1 MINKSLGDYIV
12 DRTESLNDE
21 LIAEYFVG
29 YNQDIISRLTDSE
42 QYLLE
47 GSRGIGKTMLMKQ
60 AVIKSREDFGKS
72 SILSVWISFEESI
85 RIERIAIVDSEID
98 PFLQWT
104 IGKILYEVLNAIV
117 KIKPRCID
125 QLTDRLASIFKTDSG
140 NSSKEKYEKYN
151 SILHEYIQLLE
162 KGDLR
167 DTKSLAEKLPSTEL
181 GSILDNPRSFKMFLL
196 ELIND
201 FNVERLVLLFDE
213 AAHVFSHSQQEKFFT
228 LFKSLRD
235 PQIAC
240 KAAVYPGITNY
251 GKYFEKGQDAKE
263 LKLSWS
269 PQKEEDIRYIKKI
282 LKVRIQKFDPNLWD
296 KLTISDEII
305 STICICSNGN
315 PRFVFHIIDELKN
328 QGSFNTRA
336 ISMKA
341 LTNCIRSVMQT
352 KWKEFDTLSQ
362 RLVKYEYYI
371 RNAENL
377 TKNLFIPNLRS
388 WNTAK
393 RKEGKKLSLGFY
405 IATAAYDNIS
415 QIFDVLS
422 YSNLI
427 SFNNSKKSIG
437 KDQYGYYISMNP
449 AIAFSD
455 LILRNPNE
463 LRDVVVAIE
472 HNQAYYATT
481 NEIKLVIDSLQ
492 GINEYKCS
500 NAKCDYISN
509 DESFH
514 FCPKCGSIMRK
525 SESESL
531 YKILRSH
538 GVENLKLSDRII
550 KRLKQKYST
559 IGEVYDADIDD
570 IQTIPYIKEMRS
582 DLIKNAAIE
591 YMAG

>member
-1 MINKSLGDYIV
+1 MIKKSLGDYIV

-125 QLTDRLASIFKTDSG
+125 QLTERLASIFKTGSG
-140 NSSKEKYEKYN
+140 NTSKEKYEKYN
-151 SILHEYIQLLE
+151 GILHEYIQLLE

-167 DTKSLAEKLPSTEL
+167 DTKSLIEKLPSTEL

-201 FNVERLVLLFDE
+201 FKIERLVLLFDE

-269 PQKEEDIRYIKKI
+269 PQKEEDIKYIKKI
-282 LKVRIQKFDPNLWD
+282 LKVRIQKFDPSLWD
-296 KLTISDEII
+296 KLTINDEII
-305 STICICSNGN
+305 TTICICSNGN
-315 PRFVFHIIDELKN
+315 PRFLFHIIDELKN

-362 RLVKYEYYI
+362 RLVKYESYI

-388 WNTAK
+388 WNAAK

-405 IATAAYDNIS
+405 IATSAYDNIS

-422 YSNLI
+422 YSNLV

-437 KDQYGYYISMNP
+437 KDQYGYYVSMNP

-455 LILRNPNE
+455 LILRSPYE
-463 LRDVVVAIE
+463 LKDVVVAIE

-481 NEIKLVIDSLQ
+481 NEIKLVMESLQ
-492 GINEYKCS
+492 GMNEYKCS
-500 NAKCDYISN
+500 NPKCDYISN
-509 DESFH
+509 DESYQ
-514 FCPKCGSIMRK
+514 FCPKCGNIMRK

-550 KRLKQKYST
+550 TRLKQKYYT

>member
-12 DRTESLNDE
+12 DRTESLSDE
-21 LIAEYFVG
+21 LIAEYYVG

-60 AVIKSREDFGKS
+60 AVINSREDFGKS
-72 SILSVWISFEESI
+72 SVLSVWISFEESI
-85 RIERIAIVDSEID
+85 RIERIAIIDSEID

-104 IGKILYEVLNAIV
+104 IGKILYETLNAIV

-140 NSSKEKYEKYN
+140 DSSKEKYEKYN
-151 SILHEYIQLLE
+151 GILNDYIQLLE
-162 KGDLR
+162 KGDLK
-167 DTKSLAEKLPSTEL
+167 DNVSLKEKLPSSEL

-196 ELIND
+196 ELIQD
-201 FNVERLVLLFDE
+201 FCVERLVLLFDE
-213 AAHVFSHSQQEKFFT
+213 AAHVFSHAQQEKFFT

-235 PQIAC
+235 PKIAC

-263 LKLSWS
+263 LKLSWF
-269 PQKEEDIRYIKKI
+269 PQKEEDLRYIKNI
-282 LKVRIQKFDPNLWD
+282 LKIRIQKYDTAIWD
-296 KLTISDEII
+296 KLTINEEII
-305 STICICSNGN
+305 TTICICSNGN
-315 PRFVFHIIDELKN
+315 PRFVFHIIDELKSS
-328 QGSFNTRA
+328 GAFNARV
-336 ISMKA
+336 ISMKT
-341 LTNCIRSVMQT
+341 LTNCIRTVMQT

-362 RLVKYEYYI
+362 RLVKYEFFI
-371 RNAENL
+371 RNAESL
-377 TKNLFIPNLRS
+377 AKNFFIPNLRS
-388 WNTAK
+388 WNNAK

-405 IATAAYDNIS
+405 IATSAYDQIS

-427 SFNNSKKSIG
+427 SFNSSKKSIG
-437 KDQYGYYISMNP
+437 KDQYGYYVSINP

-463 LRDVVVAIE
+463 LKDVVVAIE

-481 NEIKLVIDSLQ
+481 NEIKTVIESSQ

-500 NAKCDYISN
+500 NAKCDYVSN
-509 DESFH
+509 DESFY
-514 FCPKCGSIMRK
+514 FCPKCGSAMRK
-525 SESESL
+525 PENESL

-538 GVENLKLSDRII
+538 AIENLKLSSKII
-550 KRLKQKYST
+550 NRLKQKYTT

-570 IQTIPYIKEMRS
+570 IQTIPYIKEIRS